1 MKIIAVTNIKGGVGK
16 TTTVVN
22 LAYLHSVNGGRT
34 LLWDLDAQGA
44 ATHLLRAEPASIS
57 AKRLVNGKQEIDDLP
72 VPTPYPQLDLLPADF
87 SYRNMDLHLAKR
99 KQPTERLL
107 KMSRAL
113 REHYQALFLDCP
125 PGASLLS
132 ENVLRAADALVVPLV
147 PSPLSVRMLA
157 ELHAFVLDNGWS
169 DLLILPFFSMVDRRR
184 ALHREILASAR
195 ASFPQT
201 LHTEVPYSSDIE
213 RMSARR
219 AAVAAYAPSSPAG
232 QVYAALWREIE
243 ERLGASAGPQV
254 AELRATGD
262 FTTETATAATA
273 AEPDTPAAPPPAPSE
288 TPEIES
294 PKPVEI
300 EPSKTLEIE
309 PNEQVEI
316 KPIEPPPPAP
326 APPEA

>member
-22 LAYLHSVNGGRT
+22 LAYLHSVSAGRT

-72 VPTPYPQLDLLPADF
+72 VPTPYAQLDLLPADF

-157 ELHAFVLDNGWS
+157 ELYAFVRDNGWS

-195 ASFPQT
+195 SSFPQT

-219 AAVAAYAPSSPAG
+219 AAVAAYAPASPAG
-232 QVYAALWREIE
+232 QVYTALWREIE
-243 ERLGASAGPQV
+243 ERLGAS
-254 AELRATGD
+254 TG
-262 FTTETATAATA
+262 TPATETHSAGIADATTTRETAAWA
-273 AEPDTPAAPPPAPSE
+273 AAPSAPSE
-288 TPEIES
+288 APEIEQ
-294 PKPVEI
+294 PKTVEI

-309 PNEQVEI
+309 PSKVPEI
-316 KPIEPPPPAP
+316 EPTEPPPPAP
-326 APPEA
+326 TPPEA